1 MERINATTGSY
12 NFIDLFAGAGGLSEG
27 FIQAGFSPVAH
38 VEMNPYAAQTLE
50 TRTGYY
56 YLKAQGKLDI
66 YKDYISGKITRDEF
80 LQHIPEEQLQSVF
93 CETMSNETLP
103 RLFENIDRILTQRGI
118 KQVDVIIGGPPCQAY
133 SLVGRAQS
141 KHMETPMSAD
151 PRNDLYKLY
160 ARFLQKYHP
169 KMFVF
174 ENVMGIKSA
183 NSGATWLKVQEALR
197 SVGYEIECHEQN
209 SKNFGVLQNR
219 RRMIIVGW
227 LKNTGLS
234 YPQFEQ
240 TIADATVN
248 DILSDLPAL
257 QPGGKSGEYRS
268 DDFSDYLRSTGIR
281 KDSDILTH
289 HCARPNKDRDIEI
302 YRRTIELWNDGH
314 KRLNYNDL
322 PDELKTHKN
331 RKSFLDRFKVVE
343 GDEAYCHTML
353 AHISKDGHYFI
364 HPDIEQHRSITVREA
379 ARIQSFPDDY
389 FFEGPRTAQFV
400 QIGNG
405 VLFLGAFMDNTKLLF
420 PVLLLCDENGEY
432 INFTEDEIVSALEEA
447 NDSDVRYFKPTDEEQ
462 SYFHR
467 IYARLISEVQDQH
480 DKTVAPTIAYNKKK
494 IENWVDVQQ
503 EQLHVQLTDAQK
515 EVEEYILAEMQATD
529 TLEKKDIR
537 KKAAEAKKKMDKLQH
552 DLPKRRKEIQDEAQ
566 AEIDRFNQ
574 LQEINPLLLINIV
587 LKF

>member
-80 LQHIPEEQLQSVF
+80 LQHIPAEQLQSVF

-160 ARFLQKYHP
+160 ARFLQKYQP

-183 NSGATWLKVQEALR
+183 NGGATWLKVQEALR

-227 LKNTGLS
+227 LKNSGLS

-248 DILSDLPAL
+248 DILRDLPAL

-268 DDFSDYLRSTGIR
+268 DNFSDYLRSTGIR

-364 HPDIEQHRSITVREA
+364 HPDIKQHRSITVREA

-400 QIGNG
+400 QIGNAVPTLMAKG
-405 VLFLGAFMDNTKLLF
+405 IAEG
-420 PVLLLCDENGEY
+420 
-432 INFTEDEIVSALEEA
+432 IA
-447 NDSDVRYFKPTDEEQ
+447 NELSKEGIDGKQSPT
-462 SYFHR
+462 
-467 IYARLISEVQDQH
+467 
-480 DKTVAPTIAYNKKK
+480 
-494 IENWVDVQQ
+494 
-503 EQLHVQLTDAQK
+503 
-515 EVEEYILAEMQATD
+515 
-529 TLEKKDIR
+529 
-537 KKAAEAKKKMDKLQH
+537 
-552 DLPKRRKEIQDEAQ
+552 
-566 AEIDRFNQ
+566 
-574 LQEINPLLLINIV
+574 
-587 LKF
+587 